1 MFTRDNL
8 YANLQS
14 GHRIKGRRLPDVPTD
29 EGVRKVITLH
39 LNAQLVRRQQQAE
52 HNKDNDDAQLQLQ
65 LSSSRGSLPPQSK
78 TCWALLLM
86 LVSSLDCWNRS
97 HVTNE
102 PNKLPGEP
110 VSHLASVCAGS

>member
-52 HNKDNDDAQLQLQ
+52 RQQRQRRRTA
-65 LSSSRGSLPPQSK
+65 P
-78 TCWALLLM
+78 TTTALLAWFPPPFHTL
-86 LVSSLDCWNRS
+86 
-97 HVTNE
+97 
-102 PNKLPGEP
+102 
-110 VSHLASVCAGS
+110 

>member
-65 LSSSRGSLPPQSK
+65 LSSSRGSLPPPVQD
-78 TCWALLLM
+78 LL
-86 LVSSLDCWNRS
+86 
-97 HVTNE
+97 
-102 PNKLPGEP
+102 G
-110 VSHLASVCAGS
+110 ASCDARFFS